1 MRFHLLGVGEAFD
14 APLGNTSAILTAE
27 SRLLLD
33 CGYAVPASLWAYD
46 GDADL
51 LDGIYISHAHGDHYF
66 GFPPVIGRLWESGR
80 TKGLA
85 VITQESVFR
94 KMKDA
99 MELAYPGILADC
111 KFDLRFLPAAAGE
124 TVRWREFELRF
135 APSTHS
141 VPNLAVRVETGGRS
155 FAYSGDG
162 QYTPAGRVLFSGVDV
177 LLHEAFSFA
186 PHPNHGDI
194 EGVIAMA
201 AEARVRRLLLTHLHR
216 NTRARDRG
224 RIDPAIL
231 PEPGYEA
238 GV

>member
-1 MRFHLLGVGEAFD
+1 MRYHLLGVGEAFD

-33 CGYAVPASLWAYD
+33 CGYVVPAALWEHN
-46 GDADL
+46 GDADF

-80 TKGLA
+80 TRELA
-85 VITQESVFR
+85 IITQEPVFQ

-99 MELAYPGILADC
+99 MELAYPGILAAC
-111 KFDLRFLPAAAGE
+111 KFELRFLPAAPGGAL
-124 TVRWREFELRF
+124 RWREFELRF
-135 APSTHS
+135 APTTHS
-141 VPNLAVRVETGGRS
+141 VPNLAVRIESGGRT

-162 QYTPAGRVLFSGVDV
+162 QFTPASRELFAGVDV
-177 LLHEAFSFA
+177 LLHEAYLFE

-201 AEARVRRLLLTHLHR
+201 REAGVRRLLLTHLNR
-216 NTRARDRG
+216 TTRVRDRH
-224 RIDPAIL
+224 RIDPSLL
-231 PEPGYEA
+231 PDPGAE
-238 GV
+238 GEL

>member
-33 CGYAVPASLWAYD
+33 CGYAVPASLWAHD

-80 TKGLA
+80 TKELA
-85 VITQESVFR
+85 VISQESVFR

-111 KFDLRFLPAAAGE
+111 KFDLRFLQAAAGE

-162 QYTPAGRVLFSGVDV
+162 QYTPAGRALFAGVDV

-201 AEARVRRLLLTHLHR
+201 AEARAGRLLLTHLHR
-216 NTRARDRG
+216 NTRVRDRG

-238 GV
+238 DV